1 MYYFYCFFHQF
12 LGTWNDKKFFKVH
25 CKETLQFF
33 TMEVIVKQF
42 VVDAKSTEMQ
52 FTNVAEALP
61 NWGLPFCME
70 LRFVFETQ
78 HKRYYV
84 LDFAGDTNLADVM
97 SDGLPEPTVCMGC
110 VLVSRSMKCIT
121 WKVNPYLEK

>member
-12 LGTWNDKKFFKVH
+12 LGTCNAKKFFKVH

-33 TMEVIVKQF
+33 TMEVIVKQS
-42 VVDAKSTEMQ
+42 VVDAESTEMQ
-52 FTNVAEALP
+52 FTTVVETLP

-78 HKRYYV
+78 YKRYYV
-84 LDFAGDTNLADVM
+84 LDFAGDANLADVM
-97 SDGLPEPTVCMGC
+97 NDGLPEPTVCMGR
-110 VLVSRSMKCIT
+110 VFLSWS
-121 WKVNPYLEK
+121 VNCLT